1 MSYEKRRHRLLRCF
15 FALPPVC
22 VAPFSVLDLATIS
35 SAVVGSKSA
44 LRQSSNS
51 PSRSARAPPVLGELV
66 GGALAVRETLER
78 EPVDVEAD
86 PSLPALF
93 RETEWVFAFLEA
105 VLFFAAADFLAGRGL
120 LGAEAS
126 AAARSSRIP
135 AASVR
140 PLSATVAAASTT
152 LDTRLPELTSDI
164 ERQSELGQSSSSF
177 SQTERLP
184 LAVSESELFLDV
196 VARWF

>member
-15 FALPPVC
+15 FVLPPVC

-51 PSRSARAPPVLGELV
+51 PSRSARPPPVLGELM
-66 GGALAVRETLER
+66 GSALAVRETLER

-86 PSLPALF
+86 LSLPALF
-93 RETEWVFAFLEA
+93 RETEWVFVFLEA

-120 LGAEAS
+120 LGEEAS

-135 AASVR
+135 AASER

-152 LDTRLPELTSDI
+152 LDTRLPELSSDL
-164 ERQSELGQSSSSF
+164 ERQSELGQSSRSF
-177 SQTERLP
+177 SQIERLP